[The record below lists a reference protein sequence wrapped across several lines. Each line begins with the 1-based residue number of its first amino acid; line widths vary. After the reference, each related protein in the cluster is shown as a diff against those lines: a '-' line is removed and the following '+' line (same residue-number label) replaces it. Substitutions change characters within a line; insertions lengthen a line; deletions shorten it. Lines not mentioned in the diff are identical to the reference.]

1 MVDLVRV
8 VAAVEVAYKVLSARV
23 MAVLALAMTFGLYAW
38 AMFQATPIHFSI
50 AGAFGLTVFLPI
62 LVGATD
68 KKAKPG
74 ESDG

>member
-23 MAVLALAMTFGLYAW
+23 MAVMGLAMTFGLYAW
-38 AMFQATPIHFSI
+38 AMFAATPIHFAI

-62 LVGATD
+62 LLGATD